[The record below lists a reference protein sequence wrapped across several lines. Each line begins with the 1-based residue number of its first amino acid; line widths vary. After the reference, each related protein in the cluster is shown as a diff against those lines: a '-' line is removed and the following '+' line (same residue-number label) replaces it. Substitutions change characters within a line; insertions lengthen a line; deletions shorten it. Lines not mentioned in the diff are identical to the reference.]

1 MQRGEYGTF
10 ANTDP
15 KVVLDSWKDSQ
26 DEKDVIFNRWD
37 STTSRLAE
45 SATLAFVLLQLPQ
58 IILNTQNLIA
68 GDFKALSAVPW
79 MVKFHNLYRQKNII
93 IITHPFPATS

>member
-79 MVKFHNLYRQKNII
+79 MVSSIKLYRQKSI